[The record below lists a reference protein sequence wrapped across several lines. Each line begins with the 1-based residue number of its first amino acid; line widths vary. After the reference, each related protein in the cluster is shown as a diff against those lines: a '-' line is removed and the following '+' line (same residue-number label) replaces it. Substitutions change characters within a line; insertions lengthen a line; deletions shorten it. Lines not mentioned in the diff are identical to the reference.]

1 MNKTLKMLNL
11 LHLNK
16 KIKPT
21 YITWKTFNAKQTW
34 IHLPKMLNLLK
45 KINNTMLVSIKKKI
59 KIQKFMLLNTTIKT
73 TEVNT
78 ITKKASNAYYLKN
91 TTYQSIY
98 KSNKSNIATNNIRA
112 DINLNKNA
120 TLNISMEY
128 YVYMLL
134 MHIFNNLKKTKISIV
149 TLPRKRTTYTVLK
162 SPPADKKSREQFMKE
177 LFNVHVS
184 IQQYIPIMKF
194 INSIALS
201 YTKTFMHSYKYN
213 AFAENKI

>member
-11 LHLNK
+11 IHFNK
-16 KIKPT
+16 KIRPT

-45 KINNTMLVSIKKKI
+45 KINNTMCVSIKKKI
-59 KIQKFMLLNTTIKT
+59 KVQKFILLNKAIRLAEATNIQKSTNSSL
-73 TEVNT
+73 
-78 ITKKASNAYYLKN
+78 YLKHN
-91 TTYQSIY
+91 AYQSIY
-98 KSNKSNIATNNIRA
+98 KTNGNYNKVCNVKQDVQMHTNTNLHINI
-112 DINLNKNA
+112 
-120 TLNISMEY
+120 EY

-134 MHIFNNLKKTKISIV
+134 LQLMHNLKKTKISIV
-149 TLPRKRTTYTVLK
+149 TLPRKRTAYTVLK
-162 SPPADKKSREQFMKE
+162 SPHADKKSREQFMKE
-177 LFNVHVS
+177 LFNVHIS

-201 YTKTFMHSYKYN
+201 YTKAFMHSYKYN